1 MSFSGF
7 IKRHKIAVIVI
18 SSALLVCIVGFI
30 VFIAILPRDNDI
42 KYNEAVAL
50 ARKQFGLDKVLWIDA
65 HASVF
70 SSDPNAELTPSNM
83 RSHYAYYVVG
93 EKDGA
98 EIYCVV
104 PSNPLLEKPFLTTWN
119 LDYTFSQIVEKFN
132 EQGARYIADVPNDYY
147 DREFS
152 SYIRLLVGSDLNRG
166 MIERY
171 SIDGGYSA
179 FYERLDVKAVFSYEW
194 KDDDNITR
202 RCIVAQENG
211 ELKAYVR
218 VS

>member
-18 SSALLVCIVGFI
+18 SSALLVCIIGFI

-50 ARKQFGLDKVLWIDA
+50 ARKQFGLDKVLWIDT
-65 HASVF
+65 HAGVF
-70 SSDPNAELTPSNM
+70 SRDPNAELTPSNM

-104 PSNPLLEKPFLTTWN
+104 PSNPLLEKPYLTTWN
-119 LDYTFSQIVEKFN
+119 LKYTFSQIIDKFN
-132 EQGARYIADVPNDYY
+132 EHGAGYVIDLSYNNSVEYSSRISIYVDEKTINGYAQDYDDIIVGENDN
-147 DREFS
+147 
-152 SYIRLLVGSDLNRG
+152 L
-166 MIERY
+166 
-171 SIDGGYSA
+171 
-179 FYERLDVKAVFSYEW
+179 YERLDIKVVFFYQWSN
-194 KDDDNITR
+194 DDNKDFS
-202 RCIVAQENG
+202 CIVTQENG

-218 VS
+218 